1 MYRAVYRK
9 WVETIFDHRISLR
22 ERMFRVITAITMI
35 ALTFILLM
43 GWHISNILLLAVS
56 LIYMYIVTRLSIQ
69 RQCINRGAT
78 LIVLLLLLIFP
89 ISFFTPG
96 GIYGG
101 APEWFVI
108 CFIYI
113 SLTLKGKRMPVF
125 FLLCAAETLLCYYV
139 TFRYP
144 EYAVQAA
151 QSRSYFDSANA
162 VILAGVMTSV
172 LLLFQNRLY
181 EEENKLSEEQKKEIE
196 ELNRA
201 ENNFFSSMSHE
212 IRTPI
217 NTIIGLNEMILRGDI
232 PADIA
237 ENARNIQGASKM
249 LLSLINDIL
258 DLSKIK
264 SGKMEIVNVSYET
277 GELFSEIVNMIWV
290 KARQKGLEFQLHI
303 DPSIPSML
311 CGDEV
316 RIKQVLINLLNN
328 AVKYTSEG
336 SVTLSVRCE
345 RLTLNRVRVCYTV
358 EDTGLGV
365 KKENIPYLF
374 NAFKRVDEKKNR
386 HIEGTG
392 LGLNIVRQLVEL
404 MEGEI
409 SVNSVYTKGS
419 KFLVT
424 LEQDIVSDTELGT
437 FTLTSRAKVHEG
449 EQYKQSFEAPKAH
462 LLIVDDNDMNL
473 MVARKLLSDTKIQ
486 IDTASSGAE
495 CLRMTQNQHYD
506 GILMDHL
513 MPEMDGIK
521 CLHALRSQPGGLCQ
535 DVPVIALTANAGSDN
550 QLLYRKEGFSGYL
563 AKPVSGALLEA
574 AVLSILPK
582 ELVTLSEN
590 ANPSEIGKD
599 ILLFEQNQRLSI
611 MVTTD
616 SVCDLPESLREEFNI
631 SVCPYYICTDQG
643 RFLDEL
649 ELKSDELL
657 EHIAQGKTGFS
668 QPPHVEDY
676 ERFFAEKLTE
686 AQNIVHITMAK
697 HVSEG
702 YNNAVEA
709 AKSFENVTVIDSGH
723 LSSSMGLSVLA
734 AVSMAENH
742 ATKDEIVKAV
752 DKLSRYIS
760 SAFIID
766 STHMMCRAGK
776 ISKKVQI
783 LCDAL
788 LLHPIIML
796 RKSKMTVGS
805 MAMGSFSHVTKHYIR
820 KVLANAGSI
829 DPRILIITYVGL
841 SNQRLQYIQK
851 LVKQHCPFE
860 RIYLQKASSAIASNC
875 GPGSFGL
882 LFMRKNDA
890 VISFSQMSKQNS
902 QADLQQE
909 QELDQ
914 NPLPWY
920 GFAGQEEPTSEPIYE
935 HHTREEI

>member
-1 MYRAVYRK
+1 MYRSVYKK
-9 WVETIFDHRISLR
+9 WVELIFDHRISLR
-22 ERMFRVITAITMI
+22 ERMFRVVTAISMI
-35 ALTFILLM
+35 ALIFILLM
-43 GWHISNILLLAVS
+43 GWHISNIAILAVS
-56 LIYMYIVTRLSIQ
+56 LVYMSIVVKISI
-69 RQCINRGAT
+69 RKQCINTGAT
-78 LIVLLLLLIFP
+78 LIVILLLLVFP

-113 SLTLKGKRMPVF
+113 SITLKGKRMPVF
-125 FLLCAAETLLCYYV
+125 FLLCAAETLLCYYIS
-139 TFRYP
+139 FHYP
-144 EYAVQAA
+144 EYGVQSP
-151 QSRSYFDSANA
+151 QGQSYFESANA
-162 VILAGVMTSV
+162 VILAGVLTSA

-181 EEENKLSEEQKKEIE
+181 EEENKLAEEQKKEIE

-201 ENNFFSSMSHE
+201 ENHFFSSMSHE

-217 NTIIGLNEMILRGDI
+217 NTIIGLNEMILREAI
-232 PADIA
+232 SKEVT

-277 GELFSEIVNMIWV
+277 GDLFSEIVNMIWI
-290 KARQKGLEFQLHI
+290 KAKEKGLEFRLHV

-316 RIKQVLINLLNN
+316 RIKQILINLLNN

-336 SVTLSVRCE
+336 SIKLSVRCE
-345 RLTLNRVRVCYTV
+345 RLALNKVRVYYSV

-392 LGLNIVRQLVEL
+392 LGLNIVHQLVEL

-419 KFLVT
+419 TFIVT
-424 LEQDIVSDTELGT
+424 LDQDIVDDTELGT
-437 FTLTSRAKVHEG
+437 FTLASRMKIQEG

-462 LLIVDDNDMNL
+462 LLVVDDNEMNL
-473 MVARKLLSDTKIQ
+473 MVARKLLSGTKIQ

-495 CLRMTQNQHYD
+495 CLKLTQNQHYD

-582 ELVTLSEN
+582 ELVTLTEDSS
-590 ANPSEIGKD
+590 PSEIGKD
-599 ILLFEQNQRLSI
+599 VLLFEQSQRIST

-616 SVCDLPESLREEFNI
+616 SVCDLPESLKKEFGI
-631 SVCPYYICTDQG
+631 SICPYYVCTDEG
-643 RFLDEL
+643 RFLDGL
-649 ELKSDELL
+649 ELKPEELL
-657 EHIAQGKTGFS
+657 DHIAQGKKGSS
-668 QPPHVEDY
+668 QPPDVEDY
-676 ERFFAEKLTE
+676 ERFFAERLTE
-686 AQNIVHITMAK
+686 AQNVIHITMAK
-697 HVSEG
+697 HASEG
-702 YNNAVEA
+702 YAHAVEA

-723 LSSSMGLSVLA
+723 LSSSMGLIALYA
-734 AVSMAENH
+734 ASMAENH
-742 ATKDEIVKAV
+742 ATKSEIVKAV
-752 DKLSRYIS
+752 RKLEPYIS
-760 SAFIID
+760 SAFVID
-766 STHMMCRAGK
+766 STHMMCRSGK
-776 ISKKVQI
+776 ISKRIQVI
-783 LCDAL
+783 CDAL
-788 LLHPIIML
+788 LLHPIIVL
-796 RKSKMTVGS
+796 RKSKMVVGS
-805 MAMGSFSHVTKHYIR
+805 MAVGSFSRVAKRYIR
-820 KVLANAGSI
+820 KVFMNTGNI
-829 DPRILIITYVGL
+829 DRRVLFITYAGMDE
-841 SNQRLQYIQK
+841 QRLQYIQN
-851 LVKQHCPFE
+851 LVKQYCPFE
-860 RIYLQKASSAIASNC
+860 RVYVQKASSAISSNC
-875 GPGSFGL
+875 GPGAFGL
-882 LFMRKNDA
+882 LFMKKNA
-890 VISFSQMSKQNS
+890 AAISFSQNS
-902 QADLQQE
+902 TQD
-909 QELDQ
+909 
-914 NPLPWY
+914 
-920 GFAGQEEPTSEPIYE
+920 TSD
-935 HHTREEI
+935 